1 LDLPLDIKIHNTFHV
16 SKLKPFY
23 EGDFNNFSQAR
34 QLPAQYAHDPEYEIS
49 RIVDNKFQLGMQFFL
64 KAYKDYSEVND
75 TEWFRRD
82 NLMVG
87 AKKLILEYERK
98 SGSIAR
104 ATISLVGIL
113 LRSGSAVRRRSE
125 SAVTG

>member
-23 EGDFNNFSQAR
+23 EGDFKNFSKAR
-34 QLPAQYAHDPEYEIS
+34 QLPAQYAQDPEYEIS
-49 RIVDNKFQLGMQFFL
+49 RIVDNKFQFGMQFYL
-64 KAYKDYSEVND
+64 VAYKGYSEVND

-98 SGSIAR
+98 LGIDCKGNDIVSGNPPTKR
-104 ATISLVGIL
+104 
-113 LRSGSAVRRRSE
+113 VRRKKKK
-125 SAVTG
+125 